1 MRVAP
6 LAFVLSGESREERT
20 LIRDV
25 CRITHKNDE
34 AYVAALAVVRALH
47 RVRRDQHR
55 GARLLTGVADDLPDT
70 RVRDALRS
78 LAELPD
84 AAPVE
89 EAAKSIGTSGHA
101 AESVPLAIYLA
112 ARYVTSCEEAIL
124 AAVRC
129 GGDTDT
135 TASIAGQICG
145 AAGGTIPEPWIA
157 RLPVRDEIE
166 ELSEQLAAVSRGEAL
181 HR

>member
-1 MRVAP
+1 MKRMSPRWPWSARCT
-6 LAFVLSGESREERT
+6 AF
-20 LIRDV
+20 
-25 CRITHKNDE
+25 
-34 AYVAALAVVRALH
+34 
-47 RVRRDQHR
+47 
-55 GARLLTGVADDLPDT
+55 GATSIGVH
-70 RVRDALRS
+70 VFS
-78 LAELPD
+78 LASRTTCPIRGC
-84 AAPVE
+84 AMRCGGWRSCPAPRRWRRP
-89 EAAKSIGTSGHA
+89 KSTGTSGHA